1 MARDAGRESSPGA
14 ETLPLEHALPN
25 AARLDHP
32 VSVEQYQ
39 LLERIGEGG
48 MGEVWLAEQTS
59 PVRRQ
64 VALKLIKAGMDTREV
79 VARFESERQALA
91 LMDHPAI
98 AKVFDAGCTAEG
110 RPFFVMEYVPG
121 VPLTAFCRRGQLRL
135 ESRLEL
141 FLLLCEGVQH
151 AHQKAVIHRDLK
163 PSNILASDVDGSHQ
177 LKIIDFGIAKAIG
190 RRLTDTTLHTEAGSL
205 LGTPEYMSPEQV
217 EQSADSMDTR
227 TDVYSLGV
235 ILYELLTDQLPIES
249 GQLRSAGYEQ
259 MIRLI
264 RETEPLRPSDRVAAQ
279 VGQTTP
285 GGADTTLGEEMGRLR
300 RRLKGDLD
308 AITQK
313 AIEKD
318 RGRRYGSV
326 PELAADLRHFLRNEP
341 VLARAPSRTY
351 RLAKYVRRH
360 RLMVVMVLLMVLSL
374 ATFSATLL
382 VQLQRVAEER
392 DRANAW
398 ISYVRSLFD
407 SSDRTQPGGKRPRPR
422 SLAEEEAVLR
432 DTLRILP
439 EGMLV
444 IRAREDLAENL
455 TKQGR
460 FDEAGDLQR
469 ANVTT
474 ARALRL
480 PYSVG
485 RRASLKLAAARVAA
499 GKKDEAL
506 SILEEVTRRPN
517 TFDSF
522 NLEHNLDFAALTDDP
537 RFRAIIDDL
546 KARGF

>member
-1 MARDAGRESSPGA
+1 
-14 ETLPLEHALPN
+14 
-25 AARLDHP
+25 
-32 VSVEQYQ
+32 
-39 LLERIGEGG
+39 
-48 MGEVWLAEQTS
+48 
-59 PVRRQ
+59 
-64 VALKLIKAGMDTREV
+64 
-79 VARFESERQALA
+79 
-91 LMDHPAI
+91 
-98 AKVFDAGCTAEG
+98 
-110 RPFFVMEYVPG
+110 
-121 VPLTAFCRRGQLRL
+121 
-135 ESRLEL
+135 
-141 FLLLCEGVQH
+141 
-151 AHQKAVIHRDLK
+151 
-163 PSNILASDVDGSHQ
+163 
-177 LKIIDFGIAKAIG
+177 
-190 RRLTDTTLHTEAGSL
+190 
-205 LGTPEYMSPEQV
+205 
-217 EQSADSMDTR
+217 
-227 TDVYSLGV
+227 
-235 ILYELLTDQLPIES
+235 
-249 GQLRSAGYEQ
+249 